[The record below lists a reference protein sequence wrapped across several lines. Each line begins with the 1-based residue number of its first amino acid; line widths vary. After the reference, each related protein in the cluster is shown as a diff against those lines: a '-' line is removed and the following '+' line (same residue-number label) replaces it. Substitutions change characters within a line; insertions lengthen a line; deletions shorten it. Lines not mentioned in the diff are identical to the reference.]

1 MVCICICYVY
11 AIAYVPQNAFWR
23 SAFPFW
29 RSAFQNELFKQFIF
43 SRFEL
48 RFVAAS
54 WVRFKRVSDH
64 MFHTGCCV
72 SVCVLNLFR
81 MLLSFKF
88 QFHGQRIVAPL
99 SRMTSLVLQISTPPV
114 QFDIV
119 IFAYVLKLR
128 FEYVLKTLLTTR
140 LLRFAA
146 FWLTF

>member
-1 MVCICICYVY
+1 
-11 AIAYVPQNAFWR
+11 
-23 SAFPFW
+23 
-29 RSAFQNELFKQFIF
+29 
-43 SRFEL
+43 
-48 RFVAAS
+48 
-54 WVRFKRVSDH
+54 
-64 MFHTGCCV
+64 
-72 SVCVLNLFR
+72 